1 MTAAESYPFCKHH
14 LFFKNKGGPACL
26 YLFQM
31 TVVLHTRHLGA
42 PVPRVP
48 GGTVALSRVAVPPS
62 GTCWRLLSLSR
73 YFSCILLHLCTGCA
87 GGQANQLFCL
97 RLTRAS
103 RWLCR
108 AAVRCV
114 TDPSSSFCVTSL
126 HPEGSTLAT
135 EDRWFF
141 KGILSLLTLSFS
153 FPFHFSYWFVLFF
166 HYSSLFFCYFI

>member
-1 MTAAESYPFCKHH
+1 MGRFTAAESYPFMTAAEAYPFMTAAESYPFMTAAESYPFCKHH

-42 PVPRVP
+42 PVPRLP

-87 GGQANQLFCL
+87 GGQANQIFCL

-114 TDPSSSFCVTSL
+114 TDAVV
-126 HPEGSTLAT
+126 
-135 EDRWFF
+135 DRWTF
-141 KGILSLLTLSFS
+141 G
-153 FPFHFSYWFVLFF
+153 
-166 HYSSLFFCYFI
+166 